1 MNMKKNKT
9 EKESFTVESVSEI
22 TPHNEALYEAGKKLL
37 TESITVGREFC
48 KSMISINTGAIPI
61 YLGILAFLL
70 PKDYLLGFLKGI
82 IIIIPALL
90 YLLATIVFAFG
101 YLPRTGEFSLDIVDE
116 IAKERLIAISRMKRF
131 IYAGFVCFVIATIMA
146 IIVIILNIGT
156 K

>member
-1 MNMKKNKT
+1 MKKSKV
-9 EKESFTVESVSEI
+9 EQELITVESVSEL

-37 TESITVGREFC
+37 TESITVGRDFC

-61 YLGILAFLL
+61 YLGILVFLL
-70 PKDYLLGFLKGI
+70 PDGYLLGIQRGI

-90 YLLATIVFAFG
+90 YLLATTIFAFG

-116 IAKERLIAISRMKRF
+116 IAKERQIAISQMKRF
-131 IYAGFVCFVIATIMA
+131 IYTGFFCFAVATAMA
-146 IIVIILNIGT
+146 ITVIILNIGA